1 MRLSAASE
9 RLEGGH
15 TFQQPMHD
23 RCCPDRRIPAVPMEM
38 ALWRIEEDQPR
49 SPAASGIGDEQR
61 LESIIADEVEI
72 LDSGP

>member
-1 MRLSAASE
+1 
-9 RLEGGH
+9 
-15 TFQQPMHD
+15 
-23 RCCPDRRIPAVPMEM
+23 MEM